1 MGDFIM
7 ATSDTLLAHLS
18 TRFTDQI
25 ENIAVEALGHILS
38 NSASARRGLDDVLR
52 IGGVEVGDISR
63 VVTQSTGE
71 EGERPDLACYDGGAE
86 RVLIEAKFWAGLT
99 SNQPVAYLE
108 RLPKDEPSALLFI
121 APATRFQSLWAELK
135 RLVESA
141 LIPFGETVSGNATHT
156 ASVGGDRA
164 LMMTSWTALL
174 DHMESR
180 AINAGD
186 GTAQNDI
193 QQLRGLAARA
203 DEETLLPIRKEQLG
217 LEFPRFMTHMNKL
230 VDDATRLAKS
240 KHLLETRAKAHDEDG
255 YGQNIR
261 LLPLQKTDG
270 DGAWRQRFCVN
281 FRLWRDFRETPLWI
295 TTKWYMN
302 WSVLSEKLNS
312 QKSKQSAPIDFVD
325 EARAIPIYL
334 RMGVEYSAVLDDV
347 VQQIKRLS
355 DMLKEG

>member
-1 MGDFIM
+1 M

-18 TRFTDQI
+18 TRFTDQT

-38 NSASARRGLDDVLR
+38 NSASARKGLDDVLH

-63 VVTQSTGE
+63 VVTQSAGE
-71 EGERPDLACYDGGAE
+71 EGERPDLACYSGGSTE

-99 SNQPVAYLE
+99 SNQPIAYLK
-108 RLPKDEPSALLFI
+108 RLPCGEPSALLFI
-121 APATRFQSLWAELK
+121 APATRFQSLWTELK

-141 LIPFGETVSGNATHT
+141 PMPFGETISGNAIHT
-156 ASVGGDRA
+156 ASVGGGRV

-180 AINAGD
+180 AINAGE

-203 DEETLLPIRKEQLG
+203 DEKTLLPIRKEQLG
-217 LEFPRFMTHMNKL
+217 LEFPRFIPHMNRL
-230 VDDATRLAKS
+230 VDDATQLARRNHWLDTKDVQ
-240 KHLLETRAKAHDEDG
+240 RAPDRDG
-255 YGQNIR
+255 YGRNIR
-261 LLPLQKTDG
+261 LLPVQETPHEWQ
-270 DGAWRQRFCVN
+270 WRQRFCVN

-295 TTKWYMN
+295 TAPHWWFN
-302 WSVLSEKLNS
+302 WSVLSEKLHS
-312 QKSKQSAPIDFVD
+312 QKSKQSDQIDFVD
-325 EARAIPIYL
+325 EAQAIPIYL

-355 DMLKEG
+355 DLLKEI